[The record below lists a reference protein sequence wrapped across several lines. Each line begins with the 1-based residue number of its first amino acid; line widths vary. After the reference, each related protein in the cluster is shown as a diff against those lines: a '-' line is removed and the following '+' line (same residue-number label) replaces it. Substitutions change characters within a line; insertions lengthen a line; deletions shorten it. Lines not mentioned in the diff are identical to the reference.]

1 MRRSPPNAKCPSSSA
16 PWWFSAI
23 TGLPL
28 WLGSQG
34 ACSVG
39 SVSGCFACCNV
50 FTRPRVAGRSSVGSS
65 VLACNWCSRA
75 LPSIPRRWAA
85 AQARARLQATAS
97 SAPVVLAP
105 RIGASAVA
113 AQVIACSAATLAPI
127 KGCCLL
133 RNTLQVFDPQRGFQV
148 ACGAATSCMPSL
160 LARCE
165 SWRSTRCRYRSS

>member
-127 KGCCLL
+127 KGCCL
-133 RNTLQVFDPQRGFQV
+133 TL
-148 ACGAATSCMPSL
+148 
-160 LARCE
+160 
-165 SWRSTRCRYRSS
+165 RSSGRPPASRLGREALSVYHAPRGQAVFPASAPQLKR